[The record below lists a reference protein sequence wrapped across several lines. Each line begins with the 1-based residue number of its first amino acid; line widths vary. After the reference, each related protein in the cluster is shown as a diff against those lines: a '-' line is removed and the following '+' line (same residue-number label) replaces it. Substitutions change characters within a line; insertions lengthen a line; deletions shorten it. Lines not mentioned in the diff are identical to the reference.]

1 MPMRFTPFIFVLLW
15 ATGFIA
21 AKWGLPYAEPFTFLA
36 VRMALVVPLFM
47 AMVVILKRQRLTWL
61 QRRDQMLVGLG
72 THGIYLGGVFHAID
86 NQMPAGVAALIVGTQ
101 PLLTA
106 LIGQT
111 FLGKRLSLNQW
122 LGIGLGLVGIAVV
135 LLQGGKL
142 SGTITALNITGAL
155 AALVAISL
163 GTLWQSQRGGQ
174 TDLVSGSLWQFTA
187 ALVLFVVAAAAFE
200 DFQIQWTL
208 PFIGAWLW
216 SVIVLSVIAALLW
229 LYMLRH
235 GEAARVTQYMYLSP
249 PTTAIMAAFL
259 FAEPLTAQTGIGTV
273 LVVAGLYLARPRSL
287 RKPAATASTRGTT

>member
-1 MPMRFTPFIFVLLW
+1 MPMRFIPFIFVLLW

-21 AKWGLPYAEPFTFLA
+21 AKWGLPYAEPFTFLTL
-36 VRMALVVPLFM
+36 RMALVVPLFLLL
-47 AMVVILKRQRLTWL
+47 ALLLKRQRLTWL

-72 THGIYLGGVFHAID
+72 THGLYLGGVFFAID

-111 FLGKRLSLNQW
+111 FLGKRLSRKQW
-122 LGIGLGLVGIAVV
+122 LGVGLGLVGIAVV

-142 SGTITALNITGAL
+142 SGTITGVNLTGAII
-155 AALVAISL
+155 ALVAISL
-163 GTLWQSQRGGQ
+163 GTLWQSHRGGQ
-174 TDLVSGSLWQFTA
+174 TDLVSGSLWQFAA
-187 ALVLFVVAAAAFE
+187 ALLLFVLAAAAFE
-200 DFQIQWTL
+200 DFQVEWTL

-216 SVIVLSVIAALLW
+216 SVLVLSVVAALLW

-249 PTTAIMAAFL
+249 PTTALMAAFL
-259 FAEPLTAQTGIGTV
+259 FAEPLTAQTGVGAAM
-273 LVVAGLYLARPRSL
+273 VVAGLYLARPRALPPLAPSPNQ
-287 RKPAATASTRGTT
+287 RSTA

>member
-1 MPMRFTPFIFVLLW
+1 MPMRFIPFIFVLLW

-21 AKWGLPYAEPFTFLA
+21 AKWGLPYTEPFTFLTL
-36 VRMALVVPLFM
+36 RMALVVPLFLGL
-47 AMVVILKRQRLTWL
+47 VILLKRERLTWL

-72 THGIYLGGVFHAID
+72 THGIYLGGVFYAID
-86 NQMPAGVAALIVGTQ
+86 HQMPAGVAALVVGTQ

-111 FLGKRLSLNQW
+111 FLGKRLGVGQW

-142 SGTITALNITGAL
+142 SGTITAGNMAAAVI
-155 AALVAISL
+155 ALVGISL
-163 GTLWQSQRGGQ
+163 ATLWQSHRGGQ

-187 ALVLFVVAAAAFE
+187 ALALFAVGALLFE
-200 DFQIQWTL
+200 DMQVQWSL
-208 PFIGAWLW
+208 PFVGAWLW
-216 SVIVLSVIAALLW
+216 SVLVLSVVAALLW

-249 PTTAIMAAFL
+249 PTTALMAAFL
-259 FAEPLTAQTGIGTV
+259 FAEPLTAQTGIGAAM
-273 LVVAGLYLARPRSL
+273 VVAGLYLARPQSV
-287 RKPAATASTRGTT
+287 RKLAASPATRIT